1 MDLIKD
7 FGSTTVNLLYLVIIL
22 LMVFYR
28 KHLGKHIEIVIA
40 AMSVTFITEVTT
52 IILQRLHIVQF
63 TTIYYVIGIIGI
75 VYLLFLVYFYKLMQN
90 PQLRRIQLGIV
101 AAHLINFILSAVM
114 VDNFFYV
121 FPDITNFTSIFLILV
136 SLFIFLNDT
145 FNSDKILLI
154 KAFYPFFVAVSLTFI
169 YVGLVPILFFSNRI
183 DLDTEKLIFYV
194 MLYSINIIGYS
205 IMLAGI
211 FFAKNQKKSII

>member
-7 FGSTTVNLLYLVIIL
+7 FGSTTVNLLYLAIIL
-22 LMVFYR
+22 LMVVYR
-28 KHLGKHIEIVIA
+28 KYLGKHIEIVIA

-52 IILQRLHIVQF
+52 IVLQRLHIVQV

-101 AAHLINFILSAVM
+101 AAHLINFALSAVL
-114 VDNFFYV
+114 VENFFYV

-183 DLDTEKLIFYV
+183 DLDTEKLIFYI

>member
-7 FGSTTVNLLYLVIIL
+7 FGGTVINLLYLSIIIL
-22 LMVFYR
+22 MLYYR
-28 KHLGKHIEIVIA
+28 KHLGKHIGIVIA
-40 AMSVTFITEVTT
+40 AMTVTLLTETT
-52 IILQRLHIVQF
+52 TVVLQRMHIIKF
-63 TTIYYVIGIIGI
+63 TTTYYVVGIIGI
-75 VYLLFLVYFYKLMQN
+75 VYLLFLLYFYKLMQN
-90 PQLRRIQLGIV
+90 PQLKKIQLGIV
-101 AAHLINFILSAVM
+101 AAHIINFSVSAALNE
-114 VDNFFYV
+114 NFFNV

-154 KAFYPFFVAVSLTFI
+154 KAFFPFFVAVSLTFI

-183 DLDTEKLIFYV
+183 VLDTEKFIFYI